1 MFEDRIALLEGA
13 EAALATVSGMVA
25 VHGARCSILKV
36 DDYFVASSVLFGSCV
51 YVLEEIL
58 TKFGVEINFVDGLDS
73 DQ

>member
-1 MFEDRIALLEGA
+1 
-13 EAALATVSGMVA
+13 MVA

-58 TKFGVEINFVDGLDS
+58 TKFGVEINFVDGLDL